1 MESESPAPAAAQIET
16 LQQENARLRAQLA
29 AMQQLALA
37 PREPMNL
44 AQRRWVGRS
53 IQLLLVLFGVL
64 GGLLAFGLVGLFAGP
79 IVLAVAWAV
88 WREWAAHLDE
98 DAADESP

>member
-1 MESESPAPAAAQIET
+1 MERESPAPAAAQIET

-53 IQLLLVLFGVL
+53 IQLLLVLFGM
-64 GGLLAFGLVGLFAGP
+64 AVG
-79 IVLAVAWAV
+79 
-88 WREWAAHLDE
+88 AAYVQYSDADVIRGARDGWN
-98 DAADESP
+98 DAARR